1 MNEEELN
8 TKYQEID
15 MTIIANAGEA
25 RGLAFQA
32 LRVARDEKDFAKAD
46 DLMKQANDYCQ
57 KAHKAQTDL
66 LVETANG
73 VAIPI
78 DVLLI
83 HGQDHLMTAMLAIEL
98 IEELIK
104 GYKREAN
111 KD

>member
-1 MNEEELN
+1 MSDTEELN

-32 LRVARDEKDFAKAD
+32 LRAARDEQDFAKAD
-46 DLMKQANDYCQ
+46 ELMKQANEYSEL
-57 KAHKAQTDL
+57 AHKAQTDL

-73 VAIPI
+73 VQIPV

-83 HGQDHLMTAMLAIEL
+83 HGQDHLMTAMLAIDLIQEL
-98 IEELIK
+98 ID
-104 GYKREAN
+104 GYKKAA
-111 KD
+111 K